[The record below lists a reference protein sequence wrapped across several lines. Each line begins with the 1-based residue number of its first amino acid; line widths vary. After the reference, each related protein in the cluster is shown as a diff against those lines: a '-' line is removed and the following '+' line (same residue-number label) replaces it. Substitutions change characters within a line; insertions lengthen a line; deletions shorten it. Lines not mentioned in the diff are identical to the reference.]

1 LAPGPRSGRGRRR
14 PVRSPAPSVGT
25 TETTTEWQSFWT
37 SPLAAALLPVTDEP
51 AVRRLFGLRHERE
64 RMMRGWTNPLYAQ
77 LASFDSEIRQLED
90 RIGLTPQVR
99 LKLGISLGDAVRSL
113 SEIAEVFPRGMFPG
127 GHELRAQYPSGDL
140 QRRCRSLQLDCQSL
154 SSQPV
159 LAPTGSDDIVG
170 LSVYRRRSRAES
182 TLIPHP

>member
-1 LAPGPRSGRGRRR
+1 MAPGPRSGRSRRR

-113 SEIAEVFPRGMFPG
+113 SEIAEVFPRGMFP
-127 GHELRAQYPSGDL
+127 ETTSFARNIRAAIDNAVAGPYNAIVNPS
-140 QRRCRSLQLDCQSL
+140 R
-154 SSQPV
+154 QPV
-159 LAPTGSDDIVG
+159 LAPTGSSDIVG